1 MGVEANAAHTD
12 ELLRRARGPGQ
23 RARALIMQAD
33 VEYERGVPRAQTIAE
48 GLACARAAGDR
59 HTEAQL
65 LFEDGKRL
73 ATGGELRAA
82 RVQVKAALDLMEA
95 AGGHDYVA
103 DKLSSLATL
112 DSMLGDLRA
121 ADVAYERSRALSL
134 EHRIYE
140 GQPMR
145 LTSHALLKLELG
157 DADGARARLDELAAL
172 EAEGRVT
179 YGAGTYRRAMLKATL
194 LLRLLLGEPA
204 AALQVYLERIEG
216 SPDAQD
222 PGVAVLTAWLFDQIG
237 RRDLSLQAVETAR
250 RGGPRNM
257 SLVLIDALT
266 LRDDPAAA
274 AARWS
279 GQVQLE
285 GRGDVMSRCL
295 LNGYLAVHAPG
306 DAGLRALQSLCGE
319 ARANGWQGYL
329 GGMLAALAEL
339 HARRGEHE
347 EAAAAAA
354 DAEPLLAAPGMFSR
368 TWGLLRCS
376 SAYRLSGHADA
387 AHRCAQAGAQ
397 LARATALKLPPA
409 YQQAFLERHPV
420 HRALLEAAR
429 RRLG

>member
-23 RARALIMQAD
+23 RARALMMQAD
-33 VEYERGVPRAQTIAE
+33 VEYERGAPRAQTIAE

-121 ADVAYERSRALSL
+121 ADVAYERSRTLSL

-140 GQPMR
+140 GQSMR

-204 AALQVYLERIEG
+204 AALQLYLERIEG

-285 GRGDVMSRCL
+285 GLGDVMSRCL

-306 DAGLRALQSLCGE
+306 DTGLRALQSLCGE
-319 ARANGWQGYL
+319 ARANGWRGYL

-339 HARRGEHE
+339 HARRGDHA

-368 TWGLLRCS
+368 AWGLLRCT
-376 SAYRLSGHADA
+376 SAYRLSGHADGA
-387 AHRCAQAGAQ
+387 QRCAQAGAQ
-397 LARATALKLPPA
+397 LARATALTLPPP

-420 HRALLEAAR
+420 HRALLEAAQ